1 MRIVFGHS
9 HYCRK
14 SVKLEELGIL
24 TPIENIKQ
32 FELTQRYAHLY
43 WIPLFPIGLSWNA
56 RANDGKLYKIS
67 ATLEQ
72 QLKHI
77 HYSQASILIAFIG
90 PILLL
95 AGLGFYQISEKYR
108 QYTWKVQ
115 MEKEHKADYEQKTAF
130 INNPSTEDY
139 YHFSG
144 DRNEYAKVVGF
155 NDTAL
160 LLSASVLEAKSDNPP
175 EIVALLEDSAR
186 NFPPEWIS
194 KNTLRKMADPEH
206 SFDTS
211 LFGLGAFH
219 LSGMQRLGEPV
230 LAYHFN
236 SASQSD
242 LNFTLRNN
250 GTNLVITDIDKMKS
264 DLEWDNTLPD
274 TCKYDDYV
282 GFRVAFPEQKSPHE
296 FAFGIT
302 CKDKKGRTFKYLVK
316 GKGFPDET
324 VTVTKQL

>member
-1 MRIVFGHS
+1 MRIVFGHN

-67 ATLEQ
+67 DALEQ

-77 HYSQASILIAFIG
+77 HYSWASVLIAFIG
-90 PILLL
+90 PILLV
-95 AGLGFYQISEKYR
+95 AGLVCYHVAEMYHD
-108 QYTWKVQ
+108 YNWKVQ
-115 MEKEHKADYEQKTAF
+115 MEKTQKSEYEQKAAF

-144 DRNEYAKVVGF
+144 GRNEYAKVDGF

-160 LLSASVLEAKSDNPP
+160 LLSASVLEAKSNNPT
-175 EIVALLEDSAR
+175 EVVALLDDSTR
-186 NFPPEWIS
+186 NFPPEWVS
-194 KNTLRKMADPEH
+194 KNTLRKMINP

-211 LFGLGAFH
+211 LFGLGSFH

-230 LAYHFN
+230 LEYHFRG
-236 SASQSD
+236 ASQTY
-242 LNFTLRNN
+242 LNFTLHNN

-264 DLEWDNTLPD
+264 DLDWDNALPD
-274 TCKYDDYV
+274 TCKYDDYL
-282 GFRVAFPEQKSPHE
+282 GFRVGFSEQKSPHE
-296 FAFGIT
+296 FAFAIT
-302 CKDKKGRTFKYLVK
+302 CKDKKGKIFKYLVK
-316 GKGFPDET
+316 GKGFPDEE
-324 VTVTKQL
+324 VTLTRQL